1 MKYPW
6 VSFENGNYTVKL
18 NLLNGTKIRETED
31 DFLNPTT
38 IESMDIKITNCCD
51 MGCKYCFPP
60 GTQITKADNSKVYI
74 ENIKVGDFV
83 KSYNK
88 AIASIEDREVKQIF
102 CRPYNGDLICIEAD
116 DGSLLKCTPNHMILT
131 NRGWIA
137 AENLKEFDEI
147 IKF

>member
-31 DFLNPTT
+31 DFFNPTT
-38 IESMDIKITNCCD
+38 IEGMDIKITNCCD

-60 GTQITKADNSKVYI
+60 GTQITKADNSKVFI
-74 ENIKVGDFV
+74 ENIKVGDLV

-88 AIASIEDREVKQIF
+88 VNATIEDREVKQLF
-102 CRPYNGDLICIEAD
+102 SRPYNGDLICIEME

-131 NRGWIA
+131 NRGWIE